1 MESAQTSRFQ
11 ARVNDNAV
19 QVAGFLLP
27 YGWLQVNT
35 LNRKEIEE
43 EKNIKL
49 WKVSQFK
56 YNCDFLYSMLLH
68 YRTKRVM
75 TVPVTN

>member
-56 YNCDFLYSMLLH
+56 YNCDFLLFNVITLPNKKSNDSACY
-68 YRTKRVM
+68 
-75 TVPVTN
+75 